1 MHAMGAGDVVKATR
15 RAEDEN
21 MPRDDYVQTRGGS

>member
-21 MPRDDYVQTRGGS
+21 MPRFGVYKDREGS